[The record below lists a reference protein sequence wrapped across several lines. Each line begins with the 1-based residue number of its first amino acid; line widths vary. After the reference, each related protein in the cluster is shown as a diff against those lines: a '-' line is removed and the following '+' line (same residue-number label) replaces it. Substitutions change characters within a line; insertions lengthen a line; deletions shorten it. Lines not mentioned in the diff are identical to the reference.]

1 MVRLKTTHVPE
12 RLLSNKSIVM
22 LHLCFSNS
30 FNMRLFVYVSESVR
44 CCVFHAA
51 KVWQVRIEPKSHCQ
65 VTKAVKDFLKLPVFY
80 YFIEL
85 C

>member
-44 CCVFHAA
+44 GCVFHVA
-51 KVWQVRIEPKSHCQ
+51 KLRQVRIEPKAHCQ
-65 VTKAVKDFLKLPVFY
+65 VTKAVKDFLKLPIFY